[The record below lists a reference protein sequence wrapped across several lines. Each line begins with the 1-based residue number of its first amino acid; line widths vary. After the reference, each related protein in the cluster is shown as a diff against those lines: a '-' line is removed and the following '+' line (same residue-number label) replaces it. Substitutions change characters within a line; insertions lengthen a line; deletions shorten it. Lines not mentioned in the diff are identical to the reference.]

1 MECTNNDVIRK
12 YFPVHMEAAPFQDAD
27 EEWHAWE
34 RFMDMLC
41 MLRLLEKEGEQPAS
55 LERVGCLLN
64 DMTLVHAL
72 EPHERSE
79 FPERK
84 TVRSIFNSLL
94 QRGSMQ
100 QQDLPLPLWQFFQ
113 TGILSCPEI
122 IAFLMAVCVDRNR
135 KYERIFG
142 VLQEDAN
149 AFAKPTVGLAC
160 DLCSLLCELQER
172 VMAVLLDE
180 DSFLNRFLLETPEL
194 DSRQSRL
201 SKPLCLHRRVLSVL
215 LGVPKQQGCLS
226 VCTEIRMHCQRNWNW
241 MAVFI
246 IWI

>member
-1 MECTNNDVIRK
+1 MECTNNDVIRS
-12 YFPVHMEAAPFQDAD
+12 YFPVHMETTPFQDAA

-41 MLRLLEKEGEQPAS
+41 MLRLLEKEQEQPAS

-64 DMTLVHAL
+64 DVTLVHAL

-160 DLCSLLCELQER
+160 DLCSLLCEPQER

-180 DSFLNRFLLETPEL
+180 DSFLNRFLLETPKL
-194 DSRQSRL
+194 DSSLDFQNRSACIDAYYLCCLECLNSRDVYL
-201 SKPLCLHRRVLSVL
+201 YVQK
-215 LGVPKQQGCLS
+215 
-226 VCTEIRMHCQRNWNW
+226 
-241 MAVFI
+241 F
-246 IWI
+246 